1 MIGLDVTVRLIPKED
16 FYTRCLVE
24 IIDML
29 NRRRSLFS
37 AATTRERRCYMR
49 VGTIPVYIG
58 LGILPNRELRSNID
72 QLNRTPPKWA
82 TLLATNPVSFY
93 LRVSSWTK

>member
-24 IIDML
+24 LIDML
-29 NRRRSLFS
+29 NRRRSLFP

-58 LGILPNRELRSNID
+58 LGILP
-72 QLNRTPPKWA
+72 QP
-82 TLLATNPVSFY
+82 
-93 LRVSSWTK
+93 